1 MIDANFGVLNA
12 IRLALSFT
20 ICKICFRMVNREYW
34 INSLEKAWKSRS
46 IIWLS
51 GVRRVGKTCLC
62 QSLENVSYFDCELP
76 RTRKMLED
84 PEGFLEE
91 RAGRRLILDEVH
103 RLDNPSELLKIAA
116 DHFKDTY
123 IVATGSSTLSAS
135 SKFKDTLAG
144 RKRDIWLPPMTHRDM
159 DAFGDKG
166 WDHRFLRGGLPAFYC
181 EENYPGKDYQEWLDA
196 FWAKDIQE
204 LYRLEKRDSFLKFFE
219 LLMQQSGGMFEAS
232 SLASPCN
239 ASRTTLQNYLRVL
252 EDTYAVTMLR
262 PFFSNKSKE
271 IASAPKVYGFDTGF
285 VAFNKGWTDLRPED
299 RGMMWEHV
307 VLNELLALGQRD
319 RLRYWRTK
327 QKQEVDFVLT
337 KRGKPPVAIE
347 CKWKFDADR
356 DCDQLIKFA
365 ESYPDAQ
372 LVLVAHNI
380 PEPYRRKHKGV
391 DVQFLGLED
400 LERIL

>member
-91 RAGRRLILDEVH
+91 RAGCRLILDEVH